1 MTGSMTSVCVF
12 CGSQQGTRPD
22 YARAAG
28 ALGHEIARRGWRLV
42 YGGGNVGLMSVVA
55 DAALAAGGEV
65 IGVIPDSLQERELG
79 HGGVTTLHVV
89 RSMHQRKALM
99 AEESTAF
106 IALPGGLG
114 TLEEL
119 AEIWTWRQLGF
130 HEKPIGVL
138 NVAGFFDPLLSFL
151 DHAMNEGFLKPVH
164 RHRLI
169 VDDDP
174 ARLLKRLGDVPSSER
189 PLPVEKT

>member
-12 CGSQQGTRPD
+12 CGSQHGTRPD
-22 YARAAG
+22 YAQAA
-28 ALGHEIARRGWRLV
+28 AVLGEEIARRGWRLV

-169 VDDDP
+169 VDADP
-174 ARLLKRLGDVPSSER
+174 AGLLKRLDDAPSSDR

>member
-1 MTGSMTSVCVF
+1 V
-12 CGSQQGTRPD
+12 RPV
-22 YARAAG
+22 YAQAAA
-28 ALGHEIARRGWRLV
+28 ALGEEIARRGWRLV

-151 DHAMNEGFLKPVH
+151 DHARDEGFLKAIH
-164 RHRLI
+164 RNRLI
-169 VDDDP
+169 VDADP
-174 ARLLKRLGDVPSSER
+174 ESLLDRLDAAPSSER
-189 PLPVEKT
+189 PFPVEKT